1 MLVVARYNE
10 DISWVK
16 NLNISHII
24 YNKGNNLEDSTLN
37 IKSLPNIGR
46 ESHTYLKFI
55 LEYYNN
61 LPENI
66 ILCQG
71 DPFPHCSDFLNLIN
85 KPNINYEI
93 TNLSHWIVTEDLEGR
108 PYAYGY
114 GMVDMLENLK
124 IPLTTSN
131 FQFPAGAQYII
142 NKKLIQNKPL
152 LWWEETFQKHN
163 ENPLSPWI
171 FERIWPIIFN
181 HQLI

>member
-1 MLVVARYNE
+1 
-10 DISWVK
+10 
-16 NLNISHII
+16 
-24 YNKGNNLEDSTLN
+24 
-37 IKSLPNIGR
+37 
-46 ESHTYLKFI
+46 
-55 LEYYNN
+55 
-61 LPENI
+61 
-66 ILCQG
+66 
-71 DPFPHCSDFLNLIN
+71 LNLIN